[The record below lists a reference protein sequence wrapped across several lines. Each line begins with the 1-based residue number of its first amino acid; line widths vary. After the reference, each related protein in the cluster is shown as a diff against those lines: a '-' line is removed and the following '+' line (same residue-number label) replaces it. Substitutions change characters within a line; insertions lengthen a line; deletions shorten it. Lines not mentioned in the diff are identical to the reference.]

1 MSSGI
6 ISSSDNQYVVI
17 FVDST
22 IVGHRALQS
31 TDVRTNGGRIK
42 CG

>member
-6 ISSSDNQYVVI
+6 ISSSANQYVVI

-22 IVGHRALQS
+22 SVGHRALYS
-31 TDVRTNGGRIK
+31 TDVRTSGGRFK
-42 CG
+42 DG